1 MRKKE
6 MIKRFEFIEKIIY
19 LLRKELEENLPE
31 ESSLDDMFSYLE
43 KTFKKLLKGN

>member
-1 MRKKE
+1 

-31 ESSLDDMFSYLE
+31 EAPLNEMCE
-43 KTFKKLLKGN
+43 KLNKILNRLKNL

>member
-6 MIKRFEFIEKIIY
+6 MIKRYEFIERVIY

-31 ESSLDDMFSYLE
+31 ESSLEDMYNYLE
-43 KTFKKLLKGN
+43 KILKKIVRG